1 MAMRSLPTDQ
11 QKDSYEVCSMQCT
24 LDEWNSSQYPTK
36 AVCKPSGRC
45 NALARLGRMVSG
57 LGRQLGRSAR
67 SLAVDE
73 RQISGEIPLTSK
85 QQKQQIRTASDQ
97 RSQEQEQR
105 EGKRKIRKRCWQRND
120 GIQSEPFALCSPSSR
135 NATLAT
141 IGEQHQCPNANS
153 GANLCSTGDRDNCP
167 KERSVRCSTCG
178 LHRSSIDAIRD
189 QRSYCQVGGRDR
201 TVGERV
207 HEGHNKKIYIR
218 LPRPLAKRRKRL
230 PKHWKQSECTGPG
243 GRSMW
248 QKQQRRGKDSCTSTA
263 SSNLPFKK

>member
-1 MAMRSLPTDQ
+1 MCSFLLLFLILIVGFDLLRDSAPHWNAEASSSTLETRGPESSVLASYRCIDLVSLGPHQIEENFSSTPFQRSTFHQEDGFTNRTTRALAMAMRSLPTDQ

-153 GANLCSTGDRDNCP
+153 GANLCSTGDR
-167 KERSVRCSTCG
+167 G
-178 LHRSSIDAIRD
+178 
-189 QRSYCQVGGRDR
+189 Q
-201 TVGERV
+201 
-207 HEGHNKKIYIR
+207 
-218 LPRPLAKRRKRL
+218 L
-230 PKHWKQSECTGPG
+230 PKGEKC
-243 GRSMW
+243 
-248 QKQQRRGKDSCTSTA
+248 
-263 SSNLPFKK
+263 